1 MAPVTENPTDA
12 EVIESSLREPEAFR
26 IIFERHYTAVYRL
39 AARRVGRDVAG
50 DVTAETFLR
59 SFANRHRYDLAR
71 HNALPWLYGIA
82 VNVIGDH
89 LRKSARMARFA
100 GRFLRNQADLDPT
113 VESDDRLVASSV
125 RQELARAL
133 DALSAGDRN
142 ALLLLALEGLSY
154 SEIASVLEIPVGTVG
169 SRVHRARKRIRKL
182 IPGLEERAGIL
193 FGNDERDDEPGT

>member
-1 MAPVTENPTDA
+1 MAPVTDKPTDA
-12 EVIESSLREPEAFR
+12 EVIEASLREPEAFR
-26 IIFERHYTAVYRL
+26 VIFERHYAAVYRL

-50 DVTAETFLR
+50 DVAAETFLR
-59 SFANRHRYDLAR
+59 SFANRYRYDLAR

-89 LRKSARMARFA
+89 LRKAARMARFA

-125 RQELARAL
+125 RQELAGAL
-133 DALSAGDRN
+133 EALSAGDRD
-142 ALLLLALEGLSY
+142 ALLLFALEGLSY

-182 IPGLEERAGIL
+182 IPGLEERVGIL
-193 FGNDERDDEPGT
+193 FRNDERDDEPGT